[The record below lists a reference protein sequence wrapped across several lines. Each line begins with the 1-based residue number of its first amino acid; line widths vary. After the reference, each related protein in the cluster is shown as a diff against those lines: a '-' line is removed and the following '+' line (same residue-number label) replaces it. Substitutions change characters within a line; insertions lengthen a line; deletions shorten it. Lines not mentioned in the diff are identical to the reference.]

1 MGRFSAVVGV
11 DNTEQE
17 KGMIE
22 HLIQWAEQQPLV
34 RAMLLTS
41 TRAIPNAPADVFSDY
56 DVILALRDVQPFYAD
71 RSWLEA
77 FGVVLALYQD
87 PLELYY
93 GFQKSAYVTQY
104 EDSLKIDFT
113 LWPVEI
119 LQRVVAAPQ
128 LPDELDAGYQVLLD
142 KDHLTDGLKP
152 PTYAAYIP
160 RPPTATEYREAIE
173 EFCLDATYVAK
184 FLWRDDLVAAKHIL
198 DHSMKQQY
206 LRPVLEWRFE
216 IDHQWS
222 VKPGPYGRRLKQ
234 WLRPDLWT
242 ELESTYTGAE
252 LAANWDALFKTMA
265 LFRKVANEVGERL
278 GYVYPH
284 DLHRRV
290 VAYLEKVKNLERKAE
305 RFC

>member
-1 MGRFSAVVGV
+1 MSSARSEFMQG
-11 DNTEQE
+11 
-17 KGMIE
+17 
-22 HLIQWAEQQPLV
+22 IQPQLPLV
-34 RAMLLTS
+34 LGTIPLGLLYGALAGQVGLS
-41 TRAIPNAPADVFSDY
+41 AI
-56 DVILALRDVQPFYAD
+56 
-71 RSWLEA
+71 
-77 FGVVLALYQD
+77 
-87 PLELYY
+87 
-93 GFQKSAYVTQY
+93 VTQGA
-104 EDSLKIDFT
+104 SLI
-113 LWPVEI
+113 LWHVEI

-160 RPPTATEYREAIE
+160 RPPTAREYREAIE

-234 WLRPDLWT
+234 CLRPDLWT

-252 LAANWDALFKTMA
+252 LAANWDALFKTMV
-265 LFRKVANEVGERL
+265 LFRKVASEVGERL

-290 VAYLEKVKNLERKAE
+290 VTYVEKVKNLERKAE